1 MESLGSGTLVLIKEN
16 SRSQKRSVEGGG
28 CRGVPSAP
36 PRQGWSPRM
45 LGVRFIGRVLNA
57 EAAIEWV

>member
-28 CRGVPSAP
+28 CRGGGPLRSPQRGVEPEDAGREVHWPSP
-36 PRQGWSPRM
+36 
-45 LGVRFIGRVLNA
+45 
-57 EAAIEWV
+57 